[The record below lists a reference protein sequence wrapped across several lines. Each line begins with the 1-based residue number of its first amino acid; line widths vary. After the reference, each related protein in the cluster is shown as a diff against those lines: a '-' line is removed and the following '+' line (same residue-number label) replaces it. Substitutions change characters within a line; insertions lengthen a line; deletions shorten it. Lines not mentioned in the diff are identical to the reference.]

1 MTAFILKDSTGAR
14 QPQTVFRR
22 RVAAETARQ
31 LDSAYEDAACCTLA
45 SGLRLSKELAEKVQ
59 VFNDAAGSII
69 VPLAVLGDPNGI
81 EDLIKFAPG
90 SFTLTDSAGGRH
102 CTLFYTLPEGV
113 DAPLQQQQQQ
123 QGPLTQR
130 GTHTTSPARQDAA
143 AAGGR
148 QQQGRQP
155 CSQAAAAAAAGR
167 QQQGRR
173 QRSRQP
179 PSQAAAR
186 GPQQQKAQGGQ
197 QTEDEGEQQQQ
208 QPARKLP
215 SFASSLVKNTMDRT
229 QPRDPD
235 GKFKP
240 MTDPTVK
247 AWRDAAVRQ
256 VVVPALEGTPYAAD
270 IGLDD
275 LITRA
280 TG

>member
-1 MTAFILKDSTGAR
+1 MASPAAAAGPTVTAFILKDSTGAR

-81 EDLIKFAPG
+81 ENLIKLAPG

-148 QQQGRQP
+148 QQQR
-155 CSQAAAAAAAGR
+155 
-167 QQQGRR
+167 RR

-229 QPRDPD
+229 QLRDPD